1 MIYFRAISFAFLVHI
16 ASAGAEDYHWPMAA
30 PPALTSTFGEYRGGR
45 LHAAIDLKTWGK
57 EGYPVTAVAD
67 GYVWRVRTSPWG
79 YGRVVYVQLDN
90 GRFALWAHLS
100 GFSKRIEQYV
110 QRAQARRGVYSVNLY
125 FRPDQLPVKRG
136 EIVGYSGS
144 TGIGVPHL
152 HFELRDADHRPIN
165 PLLHGFDIEDTLPPT
180 IQAIGLVPLDA
191 EARVNAGHDPASYS
205 MNWRAKEKQFAH
217 PDTAAIWGR
226 VGIGV
231 KVYDRANAS
240 RLANRLA
247 PYRIRLLVDGK
258 DAFQKTFGRFGY
270 DVTRHGELAFDFFMS
285 RRGLGRFHSLYRK
298 PGNRLPFYDNAEVG
312 DGVLFAGTASNGV
325 GFELAPGVH
334 RVQIIAEDV
343 EGNRATAALNVR
355 VAPEPTRQIR
365 KPAQPGKTAQT
376 RVTKIIGSVSYFP
389 TFAVIHIKTDQP
401 PTTMPNARA
410 VFPNGRTRALETRQ
424 TGLQVYEAVI
434 AFDEK
439 HAGDIEVQIEIDG
452 RTQPL
457 RVIQQ
462 TATKQGGE
470 LRSDD
475 GMVRARFAKEGVYE
489 TLYGRI
495 LPDSLITDERMV
507 GTAYRLMP
515 EDVAF
520 QEAEIAFV
528 YPRDHPDVDKLG
540 IYEWN
545 ARRGWV
551 FVDMGRDSTLGAV
564 TGKVRHFGSFAL
576 LCDDVP
582 PKISDVF
589 PRHGAVLSSRRP
601 KVVAH
606 VKDAASGIWREED
619 FAMRIDG
626 EGLIVEY
633 DPEEDRMVA
642 QPRQPLTP
650 GSHRLEIVVR
660 DISGNES
667 RRTTT
672 FRIE

>member
-1 MIYFRAISFAFLVHI
+1 MIRLYVISLILLFRIIPAN
-16 ASAGAEDYHWPMAA
+16 AEDYHWPMDA

-45 LHAAIDLKTWGK
+45 LHAAIDLKTWGE
-57 EGYPVTAVAD
+57 EGYPVTAIAD

-110 QRAQARRGVYSVNLY
+110 HREQARRGAYSVNLY

-152 HFELRDADHRPIN
+152 HFEMRDADHRPIN

-191 EARVNAGHDPASYS
+191 DARVDAGHDPASYS
-205 MNWRAKEKQFAH
+205 MIWHAKDERFAH

-226 VGIGV
+226 VGIAV

-240 RLANRLA
+240 RLTNRLA
-247 PYRIRLLVDGK
+247 PYRMRLLVDGK
-258 DAFQKTFGRFGY
+258 DAFQKTFGRFRY
-270 DVTRHGELAFDFFMS
+270 DVTRHGELAFDFFLS
-285 RRGLGRFHSLYRK
+285 RRGLGRFHSLYLK
-298 PGNRLPFYDNAEVG
+298 PGNRLPFYNDAKVG
-312 DGVLFAGTASNGV
+312 DGVLFAGTKSNGV
-325 GFELAPGVH
+325 GCELAPGVH
-334 RVQIIAEDV
+334 RVEIVAEDAK
-343 EGNRATAALNVR
+343 GNRATAALNVR
-355 VAPEPTRQIR
+355 VAPVPTGQIR
-365 KPAQPGKTAQT
+365 KPARSGKTRLA
-376 RVTKIIGSVSYFP
+376 KIIGSVSYFP
-389 TFAVIHIKTDQP
+389 TFAAIRIKADQT
-401 PTTMPNARA
+401 PTTMPKVQAL
-410 VFPNGRTRALETRQ
+410 FPNGRTRALETRQ
-424 TGLQVYEAVI
+424 TGPQRYEAVI

-439 HAGDIEVQIEIDG
+439 HTGDIEVQIEADG
-452 RTQPL
+452 QTLPL
-457 RVIQQ
+457 RIIQQ

-475 GMVRARFAKEGVYE
+475 GMVRARFPKEGVYE
-489 TLYGRI
+489 TLFGRI
-495 LPDSLITDERMV
+495 LPDSLIRDERMV

-520 QEAEIAFV
+520 REAEIAFV

-540 IYEWN
+540 IYKWN
-545 ARRGWV
+545 ARGGWV

-564 TGKVRHFGSFAL
+564 TGKVRHFGAFAL
-576 LCDDVP
+576 LYDDVP
-582 PKISDVF
+582 PKISNVS

-601 KVVAH
+601 KVVAR

-619 FAMRIDG
+619 FSMRIDG
-626 EGLIVEY
+626 ETLIVEY

-660 DISGNES
+660 DIMGNES
-667 RRTTT
+667 RRTTA